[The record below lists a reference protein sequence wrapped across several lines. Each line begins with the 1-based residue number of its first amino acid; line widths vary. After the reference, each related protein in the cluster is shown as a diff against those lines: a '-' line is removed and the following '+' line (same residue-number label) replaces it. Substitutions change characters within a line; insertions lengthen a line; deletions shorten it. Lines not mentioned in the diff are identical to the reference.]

1 MNRFVIADPDK
12 CTGCYTCVAA
22 CVNEHEKV
30 GLVAHPRLTVIHTAT
45 VTMPV
50 QCRNCDDA
58 PCEKVCP
65 VTAITF
71 QDHAVQINE
80 SLCIGCKMCSLA
92 CPFGAIT
99 PFGTLPEG
107 AGHPVYGGLA
117 EPIDHDPEPVHP
129 ILAWAAGQK
138 AVAVKC
144 DMCHFL
150 PEGPACIRVCPTEA
164 LRLVDDAALN
174 QSAADK
180 RAKYS
185 GMLAAV
191 HAPGVASNR

>member
-22 CVNEHEKV
+22 CVNVHEKV

-71 QDHAVQINE
+71 KDHAVQINE

-107 AGHPVYGGLA
+107 AGQPVYGGLA
-117 EPIDHDPEPVHP
+117 QPMPSDADPLHP
-129 ILAWAAGQK
+129 ILAWTVGQRT
-138 AVAVKC
+138 VAVKC
-144 DMCHFL
+144 DMCHFR
-150 PEGPACIRVCPTEA
+150 PEGPECIRVCPTEA
-164 LRLVDDAALN
+164 LRLIDDAAIN
-174 QSAADK
+174 QSAALK
-180 RAKYS
+180 RARYS

-191 HAPGVASNR
+191 HDPSVPSG

>member
-22 CVNEHEKV
+22 CVSVHETV
-30 GLVAHPRLTVIHTAT
+30 GLVAHPRLTVMHTAK

-65 VTAITF
+65 VAAITF
-71 QDHAVQINE
+71 KDHAVQINE

-99 PFGTLPEG
+99 PAATLPEG
-107 AGHPVYGGLA
+107 GGQPVYGGLA
-117 EPIDHDPEPVHP
+117 EVIDAAVDPLHP
-129 ILAWAAGQK
+129 ILSWTAGQK
-138 AVAVKC
+138 TVAVKC
-144 DMCHFL
+144 DMCHFR
-150 PEGPACIRVCPTEA
+150 PEGPECIRVCPTDA
-164 LRLVDDAALN
+164 LRLIDDAAIN
-174 QSAADK
+174 QSAAQK

-185 GMLAAV
+185 GMLASV
-191 HAPGVASNR
+191 YDKSVRSG